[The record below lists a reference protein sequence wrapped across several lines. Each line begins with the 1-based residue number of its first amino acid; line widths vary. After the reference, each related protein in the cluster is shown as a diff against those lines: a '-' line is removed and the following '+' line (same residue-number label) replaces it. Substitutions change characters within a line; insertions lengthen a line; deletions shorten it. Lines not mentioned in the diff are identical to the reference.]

1 MDDYKEE
8 EERKREE
15 ESAVVVSENKKDL
28 EYMLFEL
35 DKILYSFFPS
45 YIIPQVDHPTVIVYN
60 DNHYL
65 LRNPYY
71 LSTLLSTTFARYEQI
86 TIEEIEVLLRFWDQ
100 TQLSVLKLPLKYTP
114 PTSLIH
120 LVCLIHPLPFDDVD
134 ALAANAY
141 NLLRGFSSV
150 EDVLDCGMSSSPE
163 HFAAFLLYVQL
174 SSGGYLREALQ
185 WLLEFEIEPPPEE
198 IYRFLDKL
206 PIFTLK
212 YTTFDAFEDDNESL
226 VLDELVERLRELTD
240 NLLSFVDDIANWD
253 DLLYAEVPDILLP
266 SPPMSQQVKLTDC
279 SQRDEAGD
287 KCWECVGW
295 DGSAG
300 DGE

>member
-15 ESAVVVSENKKDL
+15 ESVVVVNENKKDL
-28 EYMLFEL
+28 EYMLYEL

-45 YIIPQVDHPTVIVYN
+45 YIIPQVDHPVVIVYN

-71 LSTLLSTTFARYEQI
+71 LSTLLSTTFARYDQI

-114 PTSLIH
+114 PTSLLH
-120 LVCLIHPLPFDDVD
+120 LVCLIHPIPFDDIED
-134 ALAANAY
+134 LSNQALIR
-141 NLLRGFSSV
+141 LHTFSSV

-174 SSGGYLREALQ
+174 TRGYLHTELE
-185 WLLEFEIEPPPEE
+185 WLFDFEIEPPPEE
-198 IYRFLDKL
+198 IYRFCEVPVFELRH
-206 PIFTLK
+206 IE
-212 YTTFDAFEDDNESL
+212 FDVFDDDDDGLNLE
-226 VLDELVERLRELTD
+226 ELEQRLRELTD
-240 NLLSFVDDIANWD
+240 NLLSFVDDVANWD
-253 DLLYAEVPDILLP
+253 DLLCAEVPDVLLP
-266 SPPMSQQVKLTDC
+266 SPPTSQQVKLTDC

-287 KCWECVGW
+287 KCWECVGG